1 MTNVDIIKEFRCQYE
16 KQPNANKKLYTYED
30 ETINHES
37 GESVDYQLDFSR
49 SFIKEIISNYWNNIC
64 QQRKVDIP
72 LRETNFTLQI
82 LSWEALRKA
91 GKIGLLVSNMDVINA
106 GYYISSLYT
115 KMMPAERRTSWG
127 VFYTPPAIVNRL
139 IENVTKN
146 GFDWRTGRI
155 LDPACG
161 GGAFLAPLAL
171 KMVKE
176 SPGKNFSFI
185 LEDIEAKLKG
195 YEIDCFAA
203 WMSMVFLDAA
213 LLDIYIAASHDN
225 EFSPGDDE
233 INQKLLRG
241 VQGAPWHGGP
251 IGDGFAAE
259 DVFDNSACTCNL
271 HLSPLA
277 EKSPP
282 GRRRQIKNI
291 IEVRNTLTSAG
302 TNNEFFDLIIG
313 NPPYGKVSLEPYLRE
328 SYSRSLYGHA
338 NLYGLFMDAALRLS
352 NPGALIAL
360 VTSTSY
366 LGGMYFK
373 ALRRLFLHE
382 APPVSMDFIE
392 DRKGV
397 FDEVLQETM
406 ITLFKKNK
414 KKTPCI
420 NINIVK
426 ANGSESPV
434 EVKHIGQFVM
444 NPRDNEPW
452 KIPRNEVHLALFGNI
467 KKMTCRLE
475 NLGYTAITG
484 QLVWNR
490 HKNQLKDDFI
500 ENSYPLIW
508 AESIMNDE
516 SFRFNYSRKNHK
528 PYFKL
533 QENQAYLL
541 TKETCILVQRTTAK
555 EQKKRIM
562 AAILPGPF
570 VDEYKGVVVEN
581 HLNII
586 KPIKRKQVSI
596 SLEALKFILNAN
608 ALDMVFRSMN
618 GSVAVSAYELKSLPM
633 PDIPQLQVIERM
645 IEQNLPREK
654 LENQLAEFYGV
665 TNVIA

>member
-37 GESVDYQLDFSR
+37 GESEDYQLDFSR

-72 LRETNFTLQI
+72 LRETNFPLST

-91 GKIGLLVSNMDVINA
+91 GKIGLLVSKMDVINA
-106 GYYISSLYT
+106 GYYISSIYT
-115 KMMPAERRTSWG
+115 RMMPAERRTSWG

-176 SPGKNFSFI
+176 SPGKNFSVI
-185 LEDIEAKLKG
+185 LEDIEARLKG

-241 VQGAPWHGGP
+241 VQGNSQS
-251 IGDGFAAE
+251 AE
-259 DVFDNSACTCNL
+259 RRAQSESTIYAVRKTPCAMRL
-271 HLSPLA
+271 
-277 EKSPP
+277 PP

-291 IEVRNTLTSAG
+291 VEVRNTLTSAG
-302 TNNEFFDLIIG
+302 KNNEFFDLIIG

-397 FDEVLQETM
+397 FVEVLQETM

-434 EVKHIGQFVM
+434 EVKHIGQFLM

-452 KIPRNEVHLALFGNI
+452 KIPRNEVHLALFENI
-467 KKMTCRLE
+467 KKMKCRLE

-490 HKNQLKDDFI
+490 HKSQLKDDLF

-508 AESIMNDE
+508 AESIMSDE

-541 TKETCILVQRTTAK
+541 TKEVCILAQRTTAK
-555 EQKKRIM
+555 EQRKRIM

-570 VDEYKGVVVEN
+570 VDRYKGVVVEN

-586 KPIKRKQVSI
+586 KPIKRKQASI
-596 SLEALKFILNAN
+596 SLEALKFILNSN

-654 LENQLAEFYGV
+654 LETQLAEFYGV
-665 TNVIA
+665 TNVVA

>member
-1 MTNVDIIKEFRCQYE
+1 MINVDIIKEFRGQHE
-16 KQPNANKKLYTYED
+16 KRPNVNKKLYTYED

-37 GESVDYQLDFSR
+37 GKSEDDQLDFSR
-49 SFIKEIISNYWNNIC
+49 SFIKEIISSYWNNLC
-64 QQRKVDIP
+64 LKSKVELP
-72 LRETNFTLQI
+72 LRKTNFPLRP

-106 GYYISSLYT
+106 GYYISSIYT
-115 KMMPAERRTSWG
+115 KMMPAERRASWG
-127 VFYTPPAIVNRL
+127 VFYTPPAIVNQL
-139 IENVTKN
+139 IDNVTKN
-146 GFDWRTGRI
+146 GFNWRTGRI

-171 KMVKE
+171 KLVKE
-176 SPGKNFSFI
+176 SPDKNFSVI
-185 LEDIEAKLKG
+185 LEDIEARLKG

-225 EFSPGDDE
+225 EYSPEDDE
-233 INQKLLRG
+233 NEQIQK
-241 VQGAPWHGGP
+241 
-251 IGDGFAAE
+251 E
-259 DVFDNSACTCNL
+259 
-271 HLSPLA
+271 
-277 EKSPP
+277 SPP
-282 GRRRQIKNI
+282 NRVPAPRVRRRQKSIFIKNI
-291 IEVRNTLTSAG
+291 VEVRNTLTSAG

-452 KIPRNEVHLALFGNI
+452 KIPRNEVHLVLFENI
-467 KKMTCRLE
+467 KKMKYRLE

-490 HKNQLKDDFI
+490 HKSQLKDDLM

-508 AESIMNDE
+508 AESIMSDE

-533 QENQAYLL
+533 QGNQAYLL
-541 TKETCILVQRTTAK
+541 TKEECILVQRTTAK
-555 EQKKRIM
+555 EQRKRIM

-570 VDEYKGVVVEN
+570 VDKYKGVVVEN

-586 KPIKRKQVSI
+586 KPIAGNKACI

-633 PDIPQLQVIERM
+633 PDIPQLQVIESM

-654 LENQLAEFYGV
+654 LEYQLAKFYGV

>member
-72 LRETNFTLQI
+72 LRETNFPLST

-91 GKIGLLVSNMDVINA
+91 GKIGLLVSKMDVINA

-146 GFDWRTGRI
+146 GFDWKTGRI
-155 LDPACG
+155 LDPTCG

-176 SPGKNFSFI
+176 SPGKNFSVI
-185 LEDIEAKLKG
+185 LEDIEARLKG

-241 VQGAPWHGGP
+241 VQGNSQS
-251 IGDGFAAE
+251 AE
-259 DVFDNSACTCNL
+259 RRAQSESTIYAVRKTPCAMRL
-271 HLSPLA
+271 PH
-277 EKSPP
+277 

-291 IEVRNTLTSAG
+291 VEVRNTLTSAV

-313 NPPYGKVSLEPYLRE
+313 NPPYGKVSLVPYLRE

-397 FDEVLQETM
+397 FVEVLQETM

-434 EVKHIGQFVM
+434 EVKNIGQFVM

-452 KIPRNEVHLALFGNI
+452 KIPRNEVHLALFENI
-467 KKMTCRLE
+467 KKMKCRLE

-490 HKNQLKDDFI
+490 HKSQLKDDLI

-508 AESIMNDE
+508 AESIMSDE
-516 SFRFNYSRKNHK
+516 SFRFSYSRKNHK

-541 TKETCILVQRTTAK
+541 TKEACILVQRTTAK
-555 EQKKRIM
+555 EQRKRIM

-570 VDEYKGVVVEN
+570 VDKYKGVVVEN

-586 KPIKRKQVSI
+586 KPINGKQVSI
-596 SLEALKFILNAN
+596 SLEALKFILNSN

-633 PDIPQLQVIERM
+633 PDIPQLQVIENM
-645 IEQNLPREK
+645 IEQKLTREK

-665 TNVIA
+665 IYLELP

>member
-1 MTNVDIIKEFRCQYE
+1 MTNVDIIKEFRYQYE

-30 ETINHES
+30 EAINYES
-37 GESVDYQLDFSR
+37 GKSEDYQLDFSR
-49 SFIKEIISNYWNNIC
+49 SFIKEIISSYWNNLC
-64 QQRKVDIP
+64 LKSKVELP
-72 LRETNFTLQI
+72 LRETNFTLQT
-82 LSWEALRKA
+82 LSWEALRKV

-106 GYYISSLYT
+106 GYYISSIYT

-171 KMVKE
+171 KLVKE
-176 SPGKNFSFI
+176 SPDKNLSVI
-185 LEDIEAKLKG
+185 LDDIEARLKG

-213 LLDIYIAASHDN
+213 LLDIYIAASHNN

-233 INQKLLRG
+233 NEQKFLQGRSRG
-241 VQGAPWHGGP
+241 GRFFQK
-251 IGDGFAAE
+251 E
-259 DVFDNSACTCNL
+259 
-271 HLSPLA
+271 
-277 EKSPP
+277 SPP

-291 IEVRNTLTSAG
+291 VEVRNTLISAG
-302 TNNEFFDLIIG
+302 TNNESFDLIIG

-382 APPVSMDFIE
+382 APPVSIDFIE

-406 ITLFKKNK
+406 ITLFKKSK

-434 EVKHIGQFVM
+434 EVKHIGQFVI
-444 NPRDNEPW
+444 NTRDNEPW
-452 KIPRNEVHLALFGNI
+452 KIPRDKVHLVLFENI
-467 KKMTCRLE
+467 KKMKCRLE

-490 HKNQLKDDFI
+490 HKNQLKDDLF

-508 AESIMNDE
+508 AESIMSDE

-533 QENQAYLL
+533 QGNQAYLL
-541 TKETCILVQRTTAK
+541 TKEECILVQRTTAK
-555 EQKKRIM
+555 EQRKRIM
-562 AAILPGPF
+562 AGILPGSF
-570 VDEYKGVVVEN
+570 VEKYKGVVVEN

-586 KPIKRKQVSI
+586 KSIAGKKPCI
-596 SLEALKFILNAN
+596 SLEALKFILNSI

-633 PDIPQLQVIERM
+633 PDIPRLKMIEKM

-654 LENQLAEFYGV
+654 LENQIAEFYGV